1 MILGNRL
8 GWNSLIF
15 VFIYRMK
22 LTLYTVEVSFHLCH
36 QIIKSFR
43 TLTQTGKCPKRRILW
58 SSWMYPSMEVLQ
70 KEWYLRYILFQQLI
84 DALSH
89 KQQWQMTAFDAF
101 ISSFHLFRKVNL
113 SAHLIDSYWWV
124 LQLFND
130 IVPKTAENF
139 RALCTGNDVL
149 MLGIVIR
156 FLFLCL
162 RLLVLWF

>member
-1 MILGNRL
+1 MNLDNRI
-8 GWNSLIF
+8 GWNSLIS
-15 VFIYRMK
+15 VFIYLTK

-43 TLTQTGKCPKRRILW
+43 TFTQTEKCPKGRILR

-70 KEWYLRYILFQQLI
+70 EEWYLRYILFQQLI
-84 DALSH
+84 E
-89 KQQWQMTAFDAF
+89 WQMMAVDVF
-101 ISSFHLFRKVNL
+101 ILSFHIFRKLNL
-113 SAHLIDSYWWV
+113 SAHLIDSYWSV
-124 LQLFND
+124 LQLFDD

-162 RLLVLWF
+162 HYLVVILRLT

>member
-1 MILGNRL
+1 MNLGNRI

-22 LTLYTVEVSFHLCH
+22 LTPYTVEVSFHLCH

-43 TLTQTGKCPKRRILW
+43 TLTQTEKCPKRRILW
-58 SSWMYPSMEVLQ
+58 SSWMYPSAEVLQ

-84 DALSH
+84 E
-89 KQQWQMTAFDAF
+89 WQMMAFDVF
-101 ISSFHLFRKVNL
+101 TLSFHRFRKLNL
-113 SAHLIDSYWWV
+113 SAHLIDSYWSV
-124 LQLFND
+124 LQLFDD

-162 RLLVLWF
+162 HFLVSWF